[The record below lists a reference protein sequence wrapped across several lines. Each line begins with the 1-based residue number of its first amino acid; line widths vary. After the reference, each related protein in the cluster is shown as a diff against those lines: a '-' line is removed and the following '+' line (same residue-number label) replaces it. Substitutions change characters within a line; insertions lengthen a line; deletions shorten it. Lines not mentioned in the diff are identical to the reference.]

1 MDFKIQW
8 FPGHMTKA
16 KRMMEQQ
23 LKLVDVVVEMLD
35 ARVPRSSTN
44 PMLNQLLGQKPKIIA
59 LNKVDMADP
68 AKNEAWKE
76 IFKNNGLPV
85 CVIDC
90 NTGKGVK
97 QLVAAVQKAAQPV
110 IDKWLKRGVKNRS
123 IRVMIVG
130 IPNVGKSTLI
140 NRLVGKNK
148 VLAADKPGV
157 TRGQQWVTIAKGLEL
172 LDTPGV
178 LWPKFDDQQI
188 GLNLALTG
196 AIKEDVYDREQAAWL
211 LTEKLIAAYP
221 QLLKDKYAVDFE
233 AGAPVQDVFEKIAVS
248 RGCLKSGGLLDLDK
262 VVQLVLRDFRSGKTG
277 RVTLDEPDK

>member
-68 AKNEAWKE
+68 AKTEAWKE

-85 CVIDC
+85 CVIDS

-178 LWPKFDDQQI
+178 LWPKFDDPQI

>member
-68 AKNEAWKE
+68 AKTETWKE
-76 IFKNNGLPV
+76 IFKNNALPV

-178 LWPKFDDQQI
+178 LWPKFDDPQI

-221 QLLKDKYAVDFE
+221 LSL
-233 AGAPVQDVFEKIAVS
+233 IHI
-248 RGCLKSGGLLDLDK
+248 
-262 VVQLVLRDFRSGKTG
+262 
-277 RVTLDEPDK
+277 

>member
-1 MDFKIQW
+1 M
-8 FPGHMTKA
+8 
-16 KRMMEQQ
+16 
-23 LKLVDVVVEMLD
+23 
-35 ARVPRSSTN
+35 
-44 PMLNQLLGQKPKIIA
+44 
-59 LNKVDMADP
+59 
-68 AKNEAWKE
+68 
-76 IFKNNGLPV
+76 PV

-178 LWPKFDDQQI
+178 LWPKFDDPQI

-233 AGAPVQDVFEKIAVS
+233 AP
-248 RGCLKSGGLLDLDK
+248 RG
-262 VVQLVLRDFRSGKTG
+262 FRKRRFRTSC
-277 RVTLDEPDK
+277 EY

>member
-68 AKNEAWKE
+68 AKTEAWKE
-76 IFKNNGLPV
+76 FFKNNGLPV

-110 IDKWLKRGVKNRS
+110 IDKWLKRGVKKRS

-178 LWPKFDDQQI
+178 LWPKFDDPQI

-221 QLLKDKYAVDFE
+221 QLLKDKYDVDFE
-233 AGAPVQDVFEKIAVS
+233 AGAAVQDVFEKIAVS

>member
-1 MDFKIQW
+1 
-8 FPGHMTKA
+8 
-16 KRMMEQQ
+16 
-23 LKLVDVVVEMLD
+23 MLD

-68 AKNEAWKE
+68 AKTEAWKE

-178 LWPKFDDQQI
+178 LWPKFDDPQI

>member
-1 MDFKIQW
+1 M
-8 FPGHMTKA
+8 
-16 KRMMEQQ
+16 
-23 LKLVDVVVEMLD
+23 
-35 ARVPRSSTN
+35 
-44 PMLNQLLGQKPKIIA
+44 
-59 LNKVDMADP
+59 
-68 AKNEAWKE
+68 
-76 IFKNNGLPV
+76 
-85 CVIDC
+85 
-90 NTGKGVK
+90 
-97 QLVAAVQKAAQPV
+97 QKAAQPV

-178 LWPKFDDQQI
+178 LWPKFDDPQI

>member
-44 PMLNQLLGQKPKIIA
+44 PMLNQLLGQKT
-59 LNKVDMADP
+59 
-68 AKNEAWKE
+68 EAWKE

-233 AGAPVQDVFEKIAVS
+233 AGAPVQDVFEKIAVN

>member
-16 KRMMEQQ
+16 RRMMEQQ
-23 LKLVDVVVEMLD
+23 IKLVDVVVEMLD

-44 PMLNQLLGQKPKIIA
+44 PMLIQLLGQKPKIIA

-68 AKNEAWKE
+68 AKTEAWKTT
-76 IFKNNGLPV
+76 FKNNGLPV
-85 CVIDC
+85 CTVDC

-97 QLVAAVQKAAQPV
+97 QLVSEVQKAAQPV
-110 IDKWLKRGVKNRS
+110 LDKWLKRGVKNRS

-148 VLAADKPGV
+148 VMAADKPGV

-178 LWPKFDDQQI
+178 LWPKFDDPQI

-196 AIKEDVYDREQAAWL
+196 AIKEEVYDREQATEL
-211 LTEKLIAAYP
+211 LTEKLIADYP
-221 QLLKDKYAVDFE
+221 ELLKEKYTIDFE
-233 AGAPVQDVFEKIAVS
+233 PGAAVREVFEKIAVS
-248 RGCLKSGGLLDLDK
+248 RGCLKGGGQLDIDK
-262 VVQLVLRDFRSGKTG
+262 VIQLVLRDFRSGKIG

>member
-68 AKNEAWKE
+68 AKTEAWKD
-76 IFKNNGLPV
+76 ILKNNGLPV

-178 LWPKFDDQQI
+178 LWPKFDDPQI

-233 AGAPVQDVFEKIAVS
+233 TGAPVQDVFEKIAVS

>member
-68 AKNEAWKE
+68 VKTEVWKE
-76 IFKNNGLPV
+76 IFKNSGLPV

-97 QLVAAVQKAAQPV
+97 QLVTAVQKAAQPV

-148 VLAADKPGV
+148 VMAADKPGV

-196 AIKEDVYDREQAAWL
+196 AIKEDVYDREQATEL

-221 QLLKDKYAVDFE
+221 DLLKAKYAVEFE
-233 AGAPVQDVFEKIAVS
+233 EGASVQDVFAKIAVS
-248 RGCLKSGGLLDLDK
+248 RGCLKAGGRLDIDK
-262 VVQLVLRDFRSGKTG
+262 VIQLVMRDFRSGKIG
-277 RVTLDEPDK
+277 KITLDEPDK